1 MNGWILFKLVSR
13 MRQVVRAED
22 DGEFGSEGKDWLVTG
37 GGPMFRMLSKLFR
50 IVDRPWKLYPLGV
63 LFGLGF
69 DTSSEIALLG
79 ITSIHAVQGTSIWL
93 IMLFPILFTA
103 GMCLIDTTDGGLML
117 TLYTWHD
124 EDDLDVKESDGLTTS
139 LASDVERGSTRSL
152 GEREDLEME
161 PTINRESNDISKKG
175 LVYDEAPLPAWDQ
188 GGPGDSAPPA
198 LQPRKR
204 QPDPLIFLYYS
215 TILTGLTVIVALV
228 IGIIQLLSLI
238 LNVAEPTGKF
248 WDGVEVAGDYYDV
261 IGGSICGLFLVVGIG
276 AICFYGRFKRWVH
289 ATRAANMARKLRETS
304 HGQQEEEEEAMDL
317 PTETGLGQLSQ
328 TKPKDSEGETDTN
341 VVLYS

>member
-1 MNGWILFKLVSR
+1 MAFS
-13 MRQVVRAED
+13 
-22 DGEFGSEGKDWLVTG
+22 
-37 GGPMFRMLSKLFR
+37 
-50 IVDRPWKLYPLGV
+50 PWKLYPLGV

-93 IMLFPILFTA
+93 IMLFPVLFTA

-124 EDDLDVKESDGLTTS
+124 QDDLEVEHCEGSDKS
-139 LASDVERGSTRSL
+139 LIRDVERGSARSL
-152 GEREDLEME
+152 ADQEAVEEE
-161 PTINRESNDISKKG
+161 PVTNQESNEFSKKIPAD
-175 LVYDEAPLPAWDQ
+175 DEAALPVLDQ
-188 GGPGDSAPPA
+188 NAPTEVAPPV

-248 WDGVEVAGDYYDV
+248 WDGVAVAGDYYDV
-261 IGGSICGLFLVVGIG
+261 IGGSICGLFLIVGIG
-276 AICFYGRFKRWVH
+276 AIWFYARFKRWVH
-289 ATRAANMARKLRETS
+289 ATRATNIARRRSEAS
-304 HGQQEEEEEAMDL
+304 HHPEEEEETDL
-317 PTETGLGQLSQ
+317 PKDTDLGQFSQ
-328 TKPKDSEGETDTN
+328 TKPKDSEGETNTE